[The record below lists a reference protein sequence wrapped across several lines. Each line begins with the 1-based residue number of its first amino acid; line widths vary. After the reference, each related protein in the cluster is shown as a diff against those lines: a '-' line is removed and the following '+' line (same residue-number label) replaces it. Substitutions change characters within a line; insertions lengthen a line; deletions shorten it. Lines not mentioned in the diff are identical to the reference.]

1 MSALKRQMN
10 LNLFLMSVGHHE
22 AAWRHPDTHPER
34 ITDIRYYQELAQ
46 IAERAKLDS
55 IFLADGLATWGRA
68 AHSVIGGL
76 EPFTFLS
83 AVGAV
88 TERIG
93 LIGTVSTTYNEPF
106 HVARKFA
113 SLDHISNGRAGWNIV
128 TSGGEMEALNFSKEE
143 HLEHAQRYRRAQ
155 EFLEVTTSLWDSW
168 DDDARIADKKSGRYA
183 DPDKVRSIDHRG
195 EWFSVK
201 GPLNVPR
208 PPQGYPLLVQ
218 AGSSEDG
225 RAFAARN
232 AEAIFTAQQTL
243 EDAQEFYSDVKSR
256 AARYGRNPDY
266 LKILPGIGATIGAT
280 EAEAKEKE
288 EFLHSFINFERGAG
302 MLAYFLKQDV
312 STIDLDGP
320 VPPFPPV
327 EQVNGMKSRSQLI
340 DELARR
346 ENLTV
351 RQLIRRLA
359 GGRGHR
365 TFAGTAVQVADQLEE
380 WFTQGAADGFN
391 IMPPILPDGLHD
403 FVNLVV
409 PELQRRGLFRTEY
422 TGTTLREHYGLP
434 RPENRFL
441 RPAPATPEG
450 ISEEALAATPS

>member
-1 MSALKRQMN
+1 MGEPKDELKRQMN
-10 LNLFLMSVGHHE
+10 LNLFIMSVGHHE
-22 AAWRHPDTHPER
+22 AAWRHPETHPER
-34 ITDIRYYQELAQ
+34 VTDIRYYQELART
-46 IAERAKLDS
+46 AERARLDS

-68 AHSVIGGL
+68 NHSIIGGL
-76 EPFTFLS
+76 EPFTFLA

-128 TSGGEMEALNFSKEE
+128 TSGSELEAQNFSREE
-143 HLEHAQRYRRAQ
+143 HLAHARRYHRAN
-155 EFLEVTTSLWDSW
+155 EFVDVTKSLWDSW
-168 DDDARIADKKSGRYA
+168 DDDARIINKESGLYA
-183 DPDKVRSIDHRG
+183 DVDKVRSIDHRG

-218 AGSSEDG
+218 AGASDDG
-225 RAFAARN
+225 REFAAQH

-243 EDAQEFYSDVKSR
+243 ADAREFYSDVKAR
-256 AARYGRNPDY
+256 ALKYGRDPDQI
-266 LKILPGIGATIGAT
+266 KILPGISATIGAT

-288 EFLHSFINFERGAG
+288 EFLHSFINFSRGLG
-302 MLAYFLKQDV
+302 MLGMFLKV
-312 STIDLDGP
+312 EPSTIDLDGP
-320 VPPFPPV
+320 VPPLPPV
-327 EQVNGMKSRSQLI
+327 EQVNGMKSRTQLI
-340 DELARR
+340 SDLAIR

-351 RQLIRRLA
+351 RELIRRLA

-365 TFAGTAVQVADQLEE
+365 TFAGTPVQVADQLEE

-391 IMPPILPDGLHD
+391 IMPPILPGGLND
-403 FVNLVV
+403 FVDLVV

-422 TGTTLREHYGLP
+422 TGTTLREHYGLS
-434 RPENRFL
+434 RPENRFA
-441 RPAPATPEG
+441 RHTTVSRE
-450 ISEEALAATPS
+450 PSLV

>member
-1 MSALKRQMN
+1 MSESKRQMN
-10 LNLFLMSVGHHE
+10 LNLFIMSVGHHE

-34 ITDIRYYQELAQ
+34 VTDIRYYQELAQ
-46 IAERAKLDS
+46 TAERAKLDS
-55 IFLADGLATWGRA
+55 IFLADGLATWGRVS
-68 AHSVIGGL
+68 HSVTGGL

-106 HVARKFA
+106 HVARRFA

-128 TSGGEMEALNFSKEE
+128 TSGSEMEAQNFSKEE
-143 HLEHAQRYRRAQ
+143 HLAHPLRYQRAR
-155 EFLEVTTSLWDSW
+155 EFVKVTTSLWDSW
-168 DDDARIADKKSGRYA
+168 EDDARIIDKAAGIYADADK
-183 DPDKVRSIDHRG
+183 VHTIDHRG

-208 PPQGYPLLVQ
+208 PPQGYPVLVQ
-218 AGSSEDG
+218 AGASDDG
-225 RAFAARN
+225 KEFAAQF

-243 EDAQEFYSDVKSR
+243 EDAQEFYADVK
-256 AARYGRNPDY
+256 ARTITYGRNPDQI
-266 LKILPGIGATIGAT
+266 KILPGISATLAPT
-280 EAEAKEKE
+280 EEEAKEKE
-288 EFLHSFINFERGAG
+288 EYLHSFINFKRGTG
-302 MLAYFLKQDV
+302 MLALLLKQDI
-312 STIDLDGP
+312 SQIDLDGP
-320 VPPFPPV
+320 VPPFPPI
-327 EQVNGMKSRSQLI
+327 EEVNGMKSRTQLV

-351 RQLIRRLA
+351 RQLIKRLA

-365 TFAGTAVQVADQLEE
+365 TFAGTPLQLADQLEE

-391 IMPPILPDGLHD
+391 VMPPTLPGGLDD
-403 FVNLVV
+403 FVTLVV

-422 TGTTLREHYGLP
+422 VGTTLREHYGLS
-434 RPENRFL
+434 RPENTFAR
-441 RPAPATPEG
+441 APFAVVGPTT
-450 ISEEALAATPS
+450 ALSPL